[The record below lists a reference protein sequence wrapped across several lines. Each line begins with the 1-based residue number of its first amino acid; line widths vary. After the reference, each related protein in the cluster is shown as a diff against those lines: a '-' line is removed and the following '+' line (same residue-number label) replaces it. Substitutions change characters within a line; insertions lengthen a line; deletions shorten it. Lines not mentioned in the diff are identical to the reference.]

1 MKKNFNMKRL
11 DIFALMVA
19 VFLYPVPLHAQINKP
34 IYVSLP
40 GPGNIQHLAYVVA
53 KEKKFYDE
61 AGLTNVNIVVL
72 RGNAMN
78 VQALM
83 SGSVHYSSA
92 FGPSMQAM
100 FRGEQIR
107 VLLQIFNQIPFGLIT
122 RPEIKRLA
130 DLKGTKIAVTF
141 GGSTYS
147 VLQALFAKHGY
158 NEKFAEYL
166 NIPDNEGKAIALMQ
180 GRAVAALMA
189 PPTDRPLLKAGMK
202 RLIYLGDEF
211 KNVPFSAL
219 QATAK
224 QIQDEPDMTQRMV
237 NAVMKALYW
246 IRANRERSIDIIMK
260 NGRLDQRDLAASL
273 YDLMRDAYIP
283 ALSPEGLY
291 KRAELEFAL
300 LKERPNFKPEQFIDD
315 RFYRAALK
323 ALANEPGGKS

>member
-1 MKKNFNMKRL
+1 MKRL
-11 DIFALMVA
+11 NFFAFTMMVA
-19 VFLYPVPLHAQINKP
+19 CFASPLGAQVSKP

-61 AGLTNVNIVVL
+61 MGLSNVNIVVL

-78 VQALM
+78 VQALL

-100 FRGEQIR
+100 FKGEQIR

-122 RPEIKRLA
+122 RPEIKRLE
-130 DLKGTKIAVTF
+130 DLKGQKIAVTF

-147 VLQALFAKHGY
+147 VLQALFAKYGY
-158 NEKFAEYL
+158 GEKFAEYL

-180 GRAVAALMA
+180 GRAAAALMA

-202 RLIYLGDEF
+202 RLVYLGDEF

-219 QATAK
+219 QAMAK
-224 QIQDEPDMTQRMV
+224 HVQAEPDMTERMV
-237 NAVMKALYW
+237 KAVMKALYW
-246 IRANRERSIDIIMK
+246 IRANREGSIDIVMK
-260 NGRLDQRDLAASL
+260 NGRLDQREIAASL

-283 ALSPEGLY
+283 SLSPEGLY
-291 KRAELEFAL
+291 KRAELEFAV
-300 LKERPNFKPEQFIDD
+300 LKDKPNFKPEQFIDD
-315 RFYRAALK
+315 RFYKTALK
-323 ALANEPGGKS
+323 ALANEPGAKS

>member
-1 MKKNFNMKRL
+1 MTRL
-11 DIFALMVA
+11 SIPILALA
-19 VFLYPVPLHAQINKP
+19 VLVLAVPLPAQINKP

-40 GPGNIQHLAYVVA
+40 GPGNVQHLAYAVA

-61 AGLTNVNIVVL
+61 MGLSNVNIVVL

-122 RPEIKRLA
+122 RPDIKRLE
-130 DLKGTKIAVTF
+130 DLKGQKIAVTF

-147 VLQALFAKHGY
+147 VLQALFAKYGY
-158 NEKFAEYL
+158 GEKFAEFL

-180 GRAVAALMA
+180 GRAAAALMA
-189 PPTDRPLLKAGMK
+189 PPTDRPLLKAGYK
-202 RLIYLGDEF
+202 RLVYLGDEF

-219 QATAK
+219 QAMNK
-224 QIQDEPDMTQRMV
+224 QVQEEPDMTERMV
-237 NAVMKALYW
+237 KAVVKALYW
-246 IRANRERSIDIIMK
+246 IRANREGAIDVIMK
-260 NGRLDQRDLAASL
+260 TGRLSEREIAASL

-283 ALSPEGLY
+283 ALSAEGLY
-291 KRAELEFAL
+291 KRAELEFAI
-300 LKERPNFKPEQFIDD
+300 LKEKPNFKPEQFVDD
-315 RFYRAALK
+315 RFYKAALK
-323 ALANEPGGKS
+323 ALAREPGAKP

>member
-1 MKKNFNMKRL
+1 MQAMIL
-11 DIFALMVA
+11 TGALLIF
-19 VFLYPVPLHAQINKP
+19 FPLSLQAQYTKP

-40 GPGNIQHLAYVVA
+40 GPGNVQHLAYVVA

-61 AGLTNVNIVVL
+61 MGLPNVNIVVL

-78 VQALM
+78 VQALI

-100 FRGEQIR
+100 FRGEPIR
-107 VLLQIFNQIPFGLIT
+107 ILLQIFNQIPFGLIT
-122 RPEIKRLA
+122 RPEIKRLE
-130 DLKGTKIAVTF
+130 DLKGQKIAVTF

-224 QIQDEPDMTQRMV
+224 QIQDEPDMTQRIV
-237 NAVMKALYW
+237 NAVVKALYW
-246 IRANRERSIDIIMK
+246 IRANRDGTIDIIQK
-260 NGRLDQRDLAASL
+260 QGRLDQREIAASL
-273 YDLMRDAYIP
+273 YDLMRDAFIP
-283 ALSPEGLY
+283 ALSPEGIY
-291 KRAELEFAL
+291 KRAELEFAV
-300 LKERPNFKPEQFIDD
+300 LKERPNFKPEQFVDD
-315 RFYRAALK
+315 RFYKTALK
-323 ALANEPGGKS
+323 TLAREPGAKM

>member
-1 MKKNFNMKRL
+1 MKRIP
-11 DIFALMVA
+11 IFALMLTVA
-19 VFLYPVPLHAQINKP
+19 LCSSPLRAQISKP

-61 AGLTNVNIVVL
+61 MGLSNVNIVVL

-78 VQALM
+78 VQALL

-100 FRGEQIR
+100 FKGEQIR

-122 RPEIKRLA
+122 RPEIKRLE
-130 DLKGTKIAVTF
+130 DLKGQKIAVTF

-147 VLQALFAKHGY
+147 VLQALFAKYGY
-158 NEKFAEYL
+158 GEKFAEYL

-180 GRAVAALMA
+180 GRASAALMA

-202 RLIYLGDEF
+202 RLVYLGDEF

-219 QATAK
+219 QAMAK
-224 QIQDEPDMTQRMV
+224 HVQAEPDMTERMV
-237 NAVMKALYW
+237 RAVMKALYW
-246 IRANRERSIDIIMK
+246 IRANREGSIDIVMK
-260 NGRLDQRDLAASL
+260 NGRLDQREIAASL

-283 ALSPEGLY
+283 SLSPEGLY
-291 KRAELEFAL
+291 KRAELEFAV
-300 LKERPNFKPEQFIDD
+300 LKDKPNFKPEQFIDD
-315 RFYRAALK
+315 RFYKTALK
-323 ALANEPGGKS
+323 ALANEPGAKS

>member
-1 MKKNFNMKRL
+1 MKRL
-11 DIFALMVA
+11 SIFAFMLALLVSTT
-19 VFLYPVPLHAQINKP
+19 PLGAQITKP
-34 IYVSLP
+34 IYISLP
-40 GPGNIQHLAYVVA
+40 GPGNVQHLAYVVA

-61 AGLTNVNIVVL
+61 MGLTNVSIVVL

-78 VQALM
+78 VQALV

-100 FRGEQIR
+100 FKGEQIR

-122 RPEIKRLA
+122 RPEIKRLE
-130 DLKGTKIAVTF
+130 DLKGQKIAVTF

-166 NIPDNEGKAIALMQ
+166 NIPDNEGKAIAIMQ
-180 GRAVAALMA
+180 GRAAAALMA

-202 RLIYLGDEF
+202 RLVYLGDEF

-219 QATAK
+219 QAMAK
-224 QIQDEPDMTQRMV
+224 QVQAEPDMTERMV
-237 NAVMKALYW
+237 KAVMKALYW
-246 IRANRERSIDIIMK
+246 IRANREGSIDIIMK
-260 NGRLDQRDLAASL
+260 NGRLDQRDIAASL

-291 KRAELEFAL
+291 KRAELEFAV
-300 LKERPNFKPEQFIDD
+300 LKEKPNFKPEQFIDD
-315 RFYRAALK
+315 RFYKTALK
-323 ALANEPGGKS
+323 ALASEPGAKS

>member
-1 MKKNFNMKRL
+1 MKRL
-11 DIFALMVA
+11 SVLAFMAAALA
-19 VFLYPVPLHAQINKP
+19 LPIASQAQHSKPV
-34 IYVSLP
+34 YVSLP
-40 GPGNIQHLAYVVA
+40 GPGNVQHLAYYVA
-53 KEKKFYDE
+53 KEKKFYE
-61 AGLTNVNIVVL
+61 EMGLNNVNIVVL

-78 VQALM
+78 VQALL

-100 FRGEQIR
+100 FKGEPIR

-122 RPEIKRLA
+122 RPDIKRLE

-147 VLQALFAKHGY
+147 VLQALFVKHGY

-180 GRAVAALMA
+180 GRASAALMA

-219 QATAK
+219 QAMNK
-224 QIQDEPDMTQRMV
+224 QVQEEADVTQRMV

-246 IRANRERSIDIIMK
+246 IRANREGSIDIIMK
-260 NGRLDQRDLAASL
+260 AGRLNERDVAASL
-273 YDLMRDAYIP
+273 YDLVRDAYIP
-283 ALSPEGLY
+283 SLSAEGLY
-291 KRAELEFAL
+291 KRAELEFAI
-300 LKERPNFKPEQFIDD
+300 LKEKQNFKPEQFVDD
-315 RFYRAALK
+315 RFYKTALK
-323 ALANEPGGKS
+323 LLAKEPGAKS

>member
-1 MKKNFNMKRL
+1 MKRL
-11 DIFALMVA
+11 NFFAFTMMVA
-19 VFLYPVPLHAQINKP
+19 CFASPLGAQVSKP

-61 AGLTNVNIVVL
+61 MGLSNVNVVVL

-78 VQALM
+78 VQALL

-100 FRGEQIR
+100 FKGEQIR

-122 RPEIKRLA
+122 RPEIKRLE
-130 DLKGTKIAVTF
+130 DLKGQKIAVTF

-147 VLQALFAKHGY
+147 VLQALFAKYGY
-158 NEKFAEYL
+158 GEKFAEYL

-180 GRAVAALMA
+180 GRAAAALMA

-202 RLIYLGDEF
+202 RLVYLGDEF

-219 QATAK
+219 QAMAK
-224 QIQDEPDMTQRMV
+224 QVQVEPDMTERMV
-237 NAVMKALYW
+237 KAVMKALYW
-246 IRANRERSIDIIMK
+246 IRANREGSIDIIMK
-260 NGRLDQRDLAASL
+260 NGRLDQREIAASL

-283 ALSPEGLY
+283 SLSPEGLY
-291 KRAELEFAL
+291 KRAELEFAV
-300 LKERPNFKPEQFIDD
+300 LKDKPNFKPEQFIDD
-315 RFYRAALK
+315 RFYKTALK
-323 ALANEPGGKS
+323 ALANEPGAKS

>member
-1 MKKNFNMKRL
+1 MKRL
-11 DIFALMVA
+11 NFFAFTMMVA
-19 VFLYPVPLHAQINKP
+19 CFASPLGAQVSKP

-61 AGLTNVNIVVL
+61 MGLSNVNIVVL

-78 VQALM
+78 VQALL

-100 FRGEQIR
+100 FKGEQIR

-122 RPEIKRLA
+122 RPEIKRLE
-130 DLKGTKIAVTF
+130 DLKGQKIAVTF

-147 VLQALFAKHGY
+147 VLQALFAKYGY
-158 NEKFAEYL
+158 GEKFAEYL

-180 GRAVAALMA
+180 GRAAAALMA

-202 RLIYLGDEF
+202 RLVYLGDEF

-219 QATAK
+219 QTMAK
-224 QIQDEPDMTQRMV
+224 HVQAEPDMTERMV
-237 NAVMKALYW
+237 RAVMKALYW
-246 IRANRERSIDIIMK
+246 IRANREGSIDIVMK
-260 NGRLDQRDLAASL
+260 NGRLDQREIAASL

-283 ALSPEGLY
+283 SLSPEGLY
-291 KRAELEFAL
+291 KRAELEFAV
-300 LKERPNFKPEQFIDD
+300 LKDKPNFKPEQFIDD
-315 RFYRAALK
+315 RFYKTALK
-323 ALANEPGGKS
+323 ALANEPGAKS

>member
-1 MKKNFNMKRL
+1 MRVL
-11 DIFALMVA
+11 ILIGALLVSFPFS
-19 VFLYPVPLHAQINKP
+19 VSAQYTKP

-40 GPGNIQHLAYVVA
+40 GPGNVQHLAYVVA
-53 KEKKFYDE
+53 KEKKFYNE
-61 AGLTNVNIVVL
+61 MGLQDVNIVVL

-78 VQALM
+78 VQALI

-100 FRGEQIR
+100 FRGEPIR
-107 VLLQIFNQIPFGLIT
+107 ILLQIFNQIPFGLIT
-122 RPEIKRLA
+122 RPEIKRLE
-130 DLKGTKIAVTF
+130 DLKGQKIAVTF

-224 QIQDEPDMTQRMV
+224 QIQDETDMTQRMV

-246 IRANRERSIDIIMK
+246 IRANREGTIDIIQK
-260 NGRLDQRDLAASL
+260 HGRLDQREIAASL
-273 YDLMRDAYIP
+273 YDLMRDAFVP
-283 ALSPEGLY
+283 ALNPEGIY
-291 KRAELEFAL
+291 KRAELEFAV
-300 LKERPNFKPEQFIDD
+300 LKERPNFKPEQFVDD
-315 RFYRAALK
+315 RFYKAALK
-323 ALANEPGGKS
+323 IFAREPGAKM

>member
-1 MKKNFNMKRL
+1 MKRL
-11 DIFALMVA
+11 STIALILA
-19 VFLYPVPLHAQINKP
+19 ALLGPIPLHAQINKP

-40 GPGNIQHLAYVVA
+40 GPGNVQHLAYIVA
-53 KEKKFYDE
+53 REKKFYDE
-61 AGLTNVNIVVL
+61 MGLTNVNIVVL

-122 RPEIKRLA
+122 RPEIKRLE
-130 DLKGTKIAVTF
+130 DLKGQKIAVTF

-147 VLQALFAKHGY
+147 VLQALFAKYGY
-158 NEKFAEYL
+158 GDKFAEFL
-166 NIPDNEGKAIALMQ
+166 NIPDNEGKAVALMQ
-180 GRAVAALMA
+180 GRASAALMA

-219 QATAK
+219 QAMAK
-224 QIQDEPDMTQRMV
+224 HIQAEPDMTERMV
-237 NAVMKALYW
+237 KAVMKALYW
-246 IRANRERSIDIIMK
+246 IRANREGSIDIIMK
-260 NGRLDQRDLAASL
+260 NGRLDQRDIAASL
-273 YDLMRDAYIP
+273 YDLMRDAFIP
-283 ALSPEGLY
+283 GLSPEGVY
-291 KRAELEFAL
+291 KRAELEFSV
-300 LKERPNFKPEQFIDD
+300 LKEKPNFKPDQFIDE
-315 RFYRAALK
+315 RFYKTALK
-323 ALANEPGGKS
+323 ALANEPGAKS

>member
-1 MKKNFNMKRL
+1 MKRIP
-11 DIFALMVA
+11 IFALMLTVA
-19 VFLYPVPLHAQINKP
+19 LCSSPLRAQISKP

-61 AGLTNVNIVVL
+61 MGLSNVNIVVL

-78 VQALM
+78 VQALL

-100 FRGEQIR
+100 FKGEQIR

-122 RPEIKRLA
+122 RPEIKRLE
-130 DLKGTKIAVTF
+130 DLKGQKIAVTF

-147 VLQALFAKHGY
+147 VLQALFAKYGY
-158 NEKFAEYL
+158 GEKFAEYL

-180 GRAVAALMA
+180 GRAAAALMA

-202 RLIYLGDEF
+202 RLVYLGDEF

-219 QATAK
+219 QAMAK
-224 QIQDEPDMTQRMV
+224 HVQAEPDMTERMV
-237 NAVMKALYW
+237 RAVMKALYW
-246 IRANRERSIDIIMK
+246 IRANREGSIDIVMK
-260 NGRLDQRDLAASL
+260 NGRLDQREIAASL

-283 ALSPEGLY
+283 SLSPEGLY
-291 KRAELEFAL
+291 KRAELEFAV
-300 LKERPNFKPEQFIDD
+300 LKDKPNFKPEQFIDD
-315 RFYRAALK
+315 RFYKTALK
-323 ALANEPGGKS
+323 ALANEPGAKS

>member
-1 MKKNFNMKRL
+1 MKRL
-11 DIFALMVA
+11 RMVVFMLA
-19 VFLYPVPLHAQINKP
+19 VFSLPIISQAQHSKPV
-34 IYVSLP
+34 YVSLP
-40 GPGNIQHLAYVVA
+40 GPGNVQHLAYYVA
-53 KEKKFYDE
+53 KEKKFYE
-61 AGLTNVNIVVL
+61 EMGLTNVNIVVL

-78 VQALM
+78 VQALL

-122 RPEIKRLA
+122 RPEIKVLE

-147 VLQALFAKHGY
+147 VLQALFVKHGY
-158 NEKFAEYL
+158 SEKFAEYL

-180 GRAVAALMA
+180 GRASAALMA

-202 RLIYLGDEF
+202 RLVYLGDEF

-219 QATAK
+219 QAMAK
-224 QIQDEPDMTQRMV
+224 HVQAEPDMTERMV
-237 NAVMKALYW
+237 KAVMKALYW
-246 IRANRERSIDIIMK
+246 IRANREGSIDIIMK
-260 NGRLDQRDLAASL
+260 AGRMHEREIAASL

-283 ALSPEGLY
+283 ALSAEGLY
-291 KRAELEFAL
+291 KRAELEFAI
-300 LKERPNFKPEQFIDD
+300 LKEKPNFKPEQFVDD
-315 RFYRAALK
+315 RFYKFALRV
-323 ALANEPGGKS
+323 LANETGAKW

>member
-1 MKKNFNMKRL
+1 MKRL
-11 DIFALMVA
+11 NFFAFTMMVA
-19 VFLYPVPLHAQINKP
+19 CFASPLGAQVSKP

-61 AGLTNVNIVVL
+61 MGLTNVNIVVL

-78 VQALM
+78 VQALL

-100 FRGEQIR
+100 FKGEQIR

-122 RPEIKRLA
+122 RPEIKRLE
-130 DLKGTKIAVTF
+130 DLKGQKIAVTF

-147 VLQALFAKHGY
+147 VLQALFAKYGY
-158 NEKFAEYL
+158 GEKFAEYL

-180 GRAVAALMA
+180 GRAAAALMA

-202 RLIYLGDEF
+202 RLVYLGDEF

-219 QATAK
+219 QTMAK
-224 QIQDEPDMTQRMV
+224 HVQAEPDMTERMV
-237 NAVMKALYW
+237 KAVMKALYW
-246 IRANRERSIDIIMK
+246 IRANREGSIDIVMK
-260 NGRLDQRDLAASL
+260 NGRLDQREIAASL

-283 ALSPEGLY
+283 SLSPEGLY
-291 KRAELEFAL
+291 KRAELEFAV
-300 LKERPNFKPEQFIDD
+300 LKDKPNFKPEQFIDD
-315 RFYRAALK
+315 RFYKTALK
-323 ALANEPGGKS
+323 ALANEPGAKS

>member
-1 MKKNFNMKRL
+1 MKRL
-11 DIFALMVA
+11 SIFAFVVTLFVSA
-19 VFLYPVPLHAQINKP
+19 PPLRAQINKP
-34 IYVSLP
+34 IYISLP
-40 GPGNIQHLAYVVA
+40 GPGNVQHLAYVVA

-61 AGLTNVNIVVL
+61 MGLTNVSIVVL

-78 VQALM
+78 VQALL

-100 FRGEQIR
+100 FKGEQIR

-122 RPEIKRLA
+122 RPEIKRLE
-130 DLKGTKIAVTF
+130 DLKGQKIAVTF

-147 VLQALFAKHGY
+147 VLQALFVKHGY

-180 GRAVAALMA
+180 GRAAAALMA

-202 RLIYLGDEF
+202 RLVYLGDEF

-219 QATAK
+219 QAMAK
-224 QIQDEPDMTQRMV
+224 QVQAEPDMTERMV
-237 NAVMKALYW
+237 KAVMKALYW
-246 IRANRERSIDIIMK
+246 IRANREGSIDIIMK
-260 NGRLDQRDLAASL
+260 NGRLDQRDIAASL

-283 ALSPEGLY
+283 ALSPEGVY
-291 KRAELEFAL
+291 KRAELEFAV
-300 LKERPNFKPEQFIDD
+300 LKEKPNFKPEQFIDD
-315 RFYRAALK
+315 RFYKTALK
-323 ALANEPGGKS
+323 ALASEPGAKS

>member
-1 MKKNFNMKRL
+1 MKRL
-11 DIFALMVA
+11 NFFAFTMMVA
-19 VFLYPVPLHAQINKP
+19 CFASPLGAQVSKP

-61 AGLTNVNIVVL
+61 MGLTNVNIVVL

-78 VQALM
+78 VQALL

-100 FRGEQIR
+100 FKGEQIR

-122 RPEIKRLA
+122 RPEIKRLE
-130 DLKGTKIAVTF
+130 DLKGQKIAVTF

-147 VLQALFAKHGY
+147 VLQALFAKYGY
-158 NEKFAEYL
+158 GEKFAEYL

-180 GRAVAALMA
+180 GRAAAALMA

-202 RLIYLGDEF
+202 RLVYLGDDF
-211 KNVPFSAL
+211 KNIPFSAL
-219 QATAK
+219 QAMAK
-224 QIQDEPDMTQRMV
+224 HVQAEPDMTERMV
-237 NAVMKALYW
+237 RAVMKALYW
-246 IRANRERSIDIIMK
+246 IRANREGSIDIVMK
-260 NGRLDQRDLAASL
+260 NGRLDQREIAASL

-283 ALSPEGLY
+283 SLSPEGLY
-291 KRAELEFAL
+291 KRAELEFAV
-300 LKERPNFKPEQFIDD
+300 LKDKPNFKPEQFIDD
-315 RFYRAALK
+315 RFYETALK
-323 ALANEPGGKS
+323 ALANEPGAKS

>member
-1 MKKNFNMKRL
+1 MKR
-11 DIFALMVA
+11 IPSFALVLTVA
-19 VFLYPVPLHAQINKP
+19 LCSSPLRAQINKP
-34 IYVSLP
+34 IYISLP

-61 AGLTNVNIVVL
+61 MGLSNVNIVVL

-78 VQALM
+78 VQALL

-100 FRGEQIR
+100 FKGEQIR

-122 RPEIKRLA
+122 RPEIKRLE
-130 DLKGTKIAVTF
+130 DLKGQKIAVTF

-147 VLQALFAKHGY
+147 VLQALFVKYGY
-158 NEKFAEYL
+158 GDKFAEYL

-180 GRAVAALMA
+180 GRAAAALMA

-202 RLIYLGDEF
+202 RLVYLGDEF

-219 QATAK
+219 QAMAK
-224 QIQDEPDMTQRMV
+224 HVQTEPDMTERMV
-237 NAVMKALYW
+237 KAVMKALYW
-246 IRANRERSIDIIMK
+246 IRANREGSIDIVMK
-260 NGRLDQRDLAASL
+260 NGRLDQREIAASL

-283 ALSPEGLY
+283 SLSPEGLY
-291 KRAELEFAL
+291 KRAELEFAV
-300 LKERPNFKPEQFIDD
+300 LKEKPNFKPEQFIDD
-315 RFYRAALK
+315 RFYKTALK
-323 ALANEPGGKS
+323 ALANEPGAKS